1 ICRNQLHSRAFVY
14 LNMPQILLD
23 TLKGNK
29 RDIYKYGAFDTE
41 SFDALYRSFFQNLRS
56 YIRALAEAFAPF
68 ESIHH
73 QIKLE
78 PIQSAFT
85 ADCMARGLDICQ
97 GGARYQHKTLSLVG
111 FGTLVD
117 SLLAL
122 EEAYREGRL
131 SELMAALEADFQGY
145 EVLRAKLQNS
155 KNRFGHSQSAD
166 AYAKKLAEDLSKVS
180 RGIYNGQGIEWHTS
194 LFTYYF
200 FHTWRNTPATPDGRR
215 QGEDLSRQMNMARL
229 PELTTAAESLAA
241 ITEAEFDD
249 VGMLDIAIPFGEGD
263 RYLTVMADYIKTC
276 IDLKIPVLQP
286 NVVDKKLLVEER
298 DHKGTH
304 PDLVVRICGYS
315 ALFGVL
321 SRDMQDEVIN
331 RTEY

>member
-1 ICRNQLHSRAFVY
+1 
-14 LNMPQILLD
+14 M
-23 TLKGNK
+23 
-29 RDIYKYGAFDTE
+29 
-41 SFDALYRSFFQNLRS
+41 
-56 YIRALAEAFAPF
+56 
-68 ESIHH
+68 
-73 QIKLE
+73 
-78 PIQSAFT
+78 
-85 ADCMARGLDICQ
+85 
-97 GGARYQHKTLSLVG
+97 
-111 FGTLVD
+111 
-117 SLLAL
+117 
-122 EEAYREGRL
+122 
-131 SELMAALEADFQGY
+131 
-145 EVLRAKLQNS
+145 
-155 KNRFGHSQSAD
+155 
-166 AYAKKLAEDLSKVS
+166 S

-263 RYLTVMADYIKTC
+263 RYLAVMADYIKTC

-331 RTEY
+331 RTEN